1 GYMHRLG
8 WDVKRLRA
16 PIEPLRQVLAAARAH
31 GLRVV
36 HTREGYRPDLADV
49 QPWKRWPRENER
61 VRIGDP
67 GPLGRALIRG
77 EPGWDIVP
85 ELRPLA
91 GERVFDKPGFG
102 VFAFTDADAV
112 LRGWSIQNVVLTGVT
127 TDCCVHSI
135 LREALDRGYDC
146 LVLEDC
152 VGASSR
158 VHHDAALALVKKA
171 SGVFGTVSDSA
182 AFVGA
187 LGRAPSPG
195 GAHAHSI
202 PR

>member
-1 GYMHRLG
+1 MQIPAVPHPFPRSGALLPDNTVLFSIDMQLDFCAVDGYMHRLG

-36 HTREGYRPDLADV
+36 HPREGYRPDLADV

-91 GERVFDKPGFG
+91 GERV
-102 VFAFTDADAV
+102 
-112 LRGWSIQNVVLTGVT
+112 
-127 TDCCVHSI
+127 
-135 LREALDRGYDC
+135 
-146 LVLEDC
+146 
-152 VGASSR
+152 
-158 VHHDAALALVKKA
+158 
-171 SGVFGTVSDSA
+171 
-182 AFVGA
+182 
-187 LGRAPSPG
+187 
-195 GAHAHSI
+195 
-202 PR
+202 